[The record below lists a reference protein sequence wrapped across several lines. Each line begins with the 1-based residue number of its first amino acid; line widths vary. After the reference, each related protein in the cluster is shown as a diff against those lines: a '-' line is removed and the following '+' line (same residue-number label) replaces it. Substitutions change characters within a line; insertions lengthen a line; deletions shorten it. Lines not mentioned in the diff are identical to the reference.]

1 MHDPCEQFSKEVTF
15 LPLTE
20 IQVSGTRDN
29 NCLTLLGFVDTAD
42 SVSREMVEAGL
53 VDGKD
58 MIVGK
63 NVGWI

>member
-1 MHDPCEQFSKEVTF
+1 M
-15 LPLTE
+15 
-20 IQVSGTRDN
+20 II
-29 NCLTLLGFVDTAD
+29 VDTSD

-63 NVGWI
+63 YYIPGIFLNNSILCEYCNLIGWSAWSNIGYSW